1 MKEAFCSLNTIA
13 GKVGPCYRPHYLLHS
28 ILWAV
33 SSLEHS
39 RTMFPHIQNQ
49 TKAHLY
55 TVYSASTANL
65 PKTLQLSIDS
75 LLWAQI
81 MNLFNDSH
89 FIFTKILDVVL
100 KNFASCF
107 QPTQKIMVWRLNLPR
122 IILNLLQFNNRYS
135 DVFEFLNGYGP
146 WYKCRILFSPIDRFS
161 IVLRTINNWS
171 LPDLWPAADLRRHQL
186 IIPVW
191 AT

>member
-55 TVYSASTANL
+55 TSTANL
-65 PKTLQLSIDS
+65 PKTLQRSNDS

-107 QPTQKIMVWRLNLPR
+107 QPTQKIMVWCLNLPR
-122 IILNLLQFNNRYS
+122 IVLNLLQFNNRYS
-135 DVFEFLNGYGP
+135 DVFEFLYAI
-146 WYKCRILFSPIDRFS
+146 WTRS
-161 IVLRTINNWS
+161 VV
-171 LPDLWPAADLRRHQL
+171 QM
-186 IIPVW
+186 
-191 AT
+191 